1 MSKKQMGFT
10 LIEIVMVLVL
20 LGILSAVAVPKYFDL
35 RDQAAQKTA
44 EAAVAEIQARVNA
57 VFAKELLNGSKGCVD
72 ARSAIFGTDNL
83 AKIKSLGTNF
93 DDDAFEMPKPSDE
106 KATSTSIKFKL
117 SGVEYSSAGTG
128 LQKVNAITLPV
139 CDNSAAR
146 N

>member
-72 ARSAIFGTDNL
+72 ARSAIFDTDNL

-93 DDDAFEMPKPSDE
+93 DDAFEMPKPSDE